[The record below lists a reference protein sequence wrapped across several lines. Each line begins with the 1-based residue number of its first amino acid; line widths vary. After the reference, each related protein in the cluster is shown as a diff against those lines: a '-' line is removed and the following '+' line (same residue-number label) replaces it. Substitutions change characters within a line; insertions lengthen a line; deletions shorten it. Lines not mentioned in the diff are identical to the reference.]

1 MNILHTSTLKLIAT
15 AISSIV
21 RRSSQTCPN
30 HNYHRQFK
38 MQKKKNETLEN
49 ILNVVV
55 YSNYQKYSV
64 RGGVSFNVGPARN

>member
-1 MNILHTSTLKLIAT
+1 
-15 AISSIV
+15 
-21 RRSSQTCPN
+21 
-30 HNYHRQFK
+30 